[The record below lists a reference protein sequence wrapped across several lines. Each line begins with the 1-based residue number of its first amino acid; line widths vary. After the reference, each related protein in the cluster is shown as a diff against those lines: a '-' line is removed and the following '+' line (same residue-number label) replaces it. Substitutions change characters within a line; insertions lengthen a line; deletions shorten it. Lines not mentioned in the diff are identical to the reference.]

1 MNIDNL
7 QQGDAVYAAV
17 TIANDGSVPDA
28 AQDEVFARPGTL
40 GMLLNTGHLE
50 EDPQQMLYLVS
61 FENENGELGP
71 PVTCLPEEL
80 STAPLARDDA

>member
-1 MNIDNL
+1 MELENL
-7 QQGDAVYAAV
+7 QRGDAIYAAT
-17 TIANDGSVPDA
+17 TINNDGSVPDA
-28 AQDEVFARPGTL
+28 EENQLFAEPGTL

-80 STAPLARDDA
+80 STAPLK

>member
-1 MNIDNL
+1 MKIEDL

-17 TIANDGSVPDA
+17 TIINDGSVPNVA
-28 AQDEVFARPGTL
+28 ENEIFARPGAL
-40 GMLLNTGHLE
+40 GMLINTGHLE
-50 EDPQQMLYLVS
+50 EDPRQSLYLVS

-80 STAPLARDDA
+80 STSPLAREQA